1 MSVLVTGVAGFIGF
15 HLAAAL
21 LRAGRRVVGI
31 DNLND
36 YYDPALKRARL
47 AALPAPLP
55 GGDFRFIEADLAEAE
70 SVRAALAGEGRF
82 DAIVNLAAQA
92 GVRYSLE
99 HPEAYVRSNIQ
110 GFLTVLELARHHE
123 GPDGGPAHLV
133 YASSSSVYG
142 ANRKLPFAVGDPTD
156 RPVSFYGATKKA
168 NEAMAYSYASLYGIP
183 ATGLRFFTVYGP
195 WGRPDMAPYLFADA
209 IFAGRPIKLFNRGE
223 MARDFSYIDDVI
235 AGVMAAIDRPPAA
248 DEAGVRHKLYNLG
261 NSRQEPLRRFL
272 SVMEQAAGRTA
283 MIEELPMQA
292 GDVTATHADIEASRR
307 DLGYDPATPIDEG
320 VPRFIDWFR
329 RYRGL

>member
-21 LRAGRRVVGI
+21 LRAGQRVVGI

-36 YYDPALKRARL
+36 YYDTALKRARL

-55 GGDFRFIEADLAEAE
+55 GGDFRFVEADLAEAAG
-70 SVRAALAGEGRF
+70 VRAALAGEGPF
-82 DAIVNLAAQA
+82 EAIVNLAAQA
-92 GVRYSLE
+92 GVRYSLT
-99 HPEAYVRSNIQ
+99 HPEAYVRSNLQ
-110 GFLTVLELARHHE
+110 GFLTVLELARHSE
-123 GPDGGPAHLV
+123 QPVHLV

-142 ANRKLPFAVGDPTD
+142 ANKKLPFAVGDPTD

-209 IFAGRPIKLFNRGE
+209 IFAGRPIRLFNRGE

-235 AGVMAAIDRPPAA
+235 AGLMAAIDRPPAA
-248 DEAGVRHKLYNLG
+248 DEAGVRHALYNIG

-272 SVMEQAAGRTA
+272 SVMEQAAGRKA
-283 MIEELPMQA
+283 IIEELPMQA
-292 GDVTATHADIEASRR
+292 GDVTATHADIMDSRR

-329 RYRGL
+329 TYKGI

>member
-36 YYDPALKRARL
+36 YYDPALKCARL
-47 AALPAPLP
+47 DALPE
-55 GGDFRFIEADLAEAE
+55 GDFRFVEADLAEPE
-70 SVRAALAGEGRF
+70 GVRAALAGERRF
-82 DAIVNLAAQA
+82 DVIVNLAAQA

-110 GFLTVLELARHHE
+110 GFLTVLELARRSE
-123 GPDGGPAHLV
+123 GPGGGPAHLV
-133 YASSSSVYG
+133 YASSSAVYG

-195 WGRPDMAPYLFADA
+195 WGRPDMAPWLFADA
-209 IFAGRPIKLFNRGE
+209 IFAGRPIRLFNRGE
-223 MARDFSYIDDVI
+223 MARDFSYIDDVT
-235 AGVMAAIDRPPAA
+235 AGVMAAIDRPPAP
-248 DEAGVRHKLYNLG
+248 DEAGTRHRLYNLG
-261 NSRQEPLRRFL
+261 NSRLEPLRRFL
-272 SVMEQAAGRTA
+272 SAMEQAAGRRA

-292 GDVTATHADIEASRR
+292 GDVTATHADIGESRR

-329 RYRGL
+329 RYKGL

>member
-21 LRAGRRVVGI
+21 LRAGQRVVGI

-47 AALPAPLP
+47 DALPK
-55 GGDFRFIEADLAEAE
+55 GDFRFIEADLAEAE
-70 SVRAALAGEGRF
+70 TVRAALAGEGRF

-123 GPDGGPAHLV
+123 GPNGGPAHLV

-292 GDVTATHADIEASRR
+292 GDVAATHADIEASRR

-329 RYRGL
+329 QYRGL

>member
-21 LRAGRRVVGI
+21 LRAGCRVVGI

-55 GGDFRFIEADLAEAE
+55 GGDFRFVEADLAE
-70 SVRAALAGEGRF
+70 SSGVRAALAGEGPF
-82 DAIVNLAAQA
+82 EAIVNLAAQA
-92 GVRYSLE
+92 GVRYSLT

-110 GFLTVLELARHHE
+110 GFLTVLELARHSE
-123 GPDGGPAHLV
+123 QPVHLV

-209 IFAGRPIKLFNRGE
+209 IFAGRPIRLFNRGE

-235 AGVMAAIDRPPAA
+235 AGVMAAIARPPAA
-248 DEAGVRHKLYNLG
+248 DEAGARHALYNIG

-272 SVMEQAAGRTA
+272 SVMEQAAGRKA
-283 MIEELPMQA
+283 IIEELPMQA
-292 GDVTATHADIEASRR
+292 GDVTATHADIMDSRR

-329 RYRGL
+329 TYKGV

>member
-21 LRAGRRVVGI
+21 LRAGQRVVGI

-47 AALPAPLP
+47 AALPA
-55 GGDFRFIEADLAEAE
+55 GDFQFIEADLAEAAG
-70 SVRAALAGEGRF
+70 VRAALAGEGPF

-110 GFLTVLELARHHE
+110 GFLTVLELARHSE
-123 GPDGGPAHLV
+123 QPVHLI

-142 ANRKLPFAVGDPTD
+142 ANKKLPFAVGDPTD

-183 ATGLRFFTVYGP
+183 TTGLRFFTVYGP

-209 IFAGRPIKLFNRGE
+209 IFAGRPIRLFNRGE
-223 MARDFSYIDDVI
+223 MTRDFSYIDDVI
-235 AGVMAAIDRPPAA
+235 AGVMAAIARPPAA
-248 DEAGVRHKLYNLG
+248 DEAGVRHTLYNLG

-283 MIEELPMQA
+283 IIEELPMQA
-292 GDVTATHADIEASRR
+292 GDVTATHAEIEASRR
-307 DLGYDPATPIDEG
+307 DLGYDPATPIDVG

-329 RYRGL
+329 QYRGL